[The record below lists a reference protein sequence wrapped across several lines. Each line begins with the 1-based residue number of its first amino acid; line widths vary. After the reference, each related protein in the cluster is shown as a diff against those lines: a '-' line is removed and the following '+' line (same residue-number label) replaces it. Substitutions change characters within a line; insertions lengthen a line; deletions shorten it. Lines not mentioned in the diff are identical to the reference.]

1 MTNLFVTL
9 STECF
14 LRNLMFFFQAKS
26 GGVREVHRRR
36 QLLRAD
42 PGRGDREPAGEAAR
56 GLGEVQVG
64 HQDHVLADGIRP
76 GLARLARPHHGDAL
90 AQDRGD
96 FRHGKMNVLTSEV
109 G

>member
-1 MTNLFVTL
+1 M
-9 STECF
+9 
-14 LRNLMFFFQAKS
+14 
-26 GGVREVHRRR
+26 HRRR

-42 PGRGDREPAGEAAR
+42 PGRGHREPAGEAAR

-96 FRHGKMNVLTSEV
+96 LRHGEINKLTSEV
-109 G
+109 GYSDDFPNSTSDAIVKDAVKGAKVESEFVPL